1 MTPRTNGDN
10 LGDWYYSANPY
21 YQRGYGLPNCTAYV
35 WGRLS
40 EICNSPCSVTRG
52 NAIDWAFRPDMKK
65 INAPEQGS
73 CIIYSGGIRDARG
86 RLCGHIGVVEQVYS
100 DGTIDVSMSSFGGYT
115 WRLYRLSPK
124 DGYYVPESYGL
135 TFYGFYMYDGVR
147 EVLNEEMEEFYAREI
162 VKQMK
167 RELWKEKIES
177 RESVLKF
184 ETTGTMEY
192 ISYTDDVAESTPT
205 YYDSSCALIFML
217 LCVLILNIMFKG
229 KH

>member
-10 LGDWYYSANPY
+10 LGDWFYNANPY
-21 YQRGYGLPNCTAYV
+21 YHRGFGLPNCTAYA

-52 NAIDWAFRPDMKK
+52 NAIDWASKQGMTK
-65 INAPEQGS
+65 INSPEQGS
-73 CIIYSGGIRDARG
+73 CIIYSGGILDSMG
-86 RLCGHIGVVEQVYS
+86 RFCGHIGVVEQVYP
-100 DGTIDVSMSSFGGYT
+100 DGTIDVSMSSYGDYI

-147 EVLNEEMEEFYAREI
+147 EVLNEEMEEFYAKEI
-162 VKQMK
+162 VKHMK
-167 RELWKEKIES
+167 RDIHQKKIES

-184 ETTGTMEY
+184 ESTGTLEY
-192 ISYTDDVAESTPT
+192 ISYNDVTESTPT

-229 KH
+229 KR

>member
-1 MTPRTNGDN
+1 MIERRDGEN

-40 EICNSPCSVTRG
+40 EICNSPCTVTRG
-52 NAIDWAFRPDMKK
+52 NAIDWAFRPNMKK

-73 CIIYSGGIRDARG
+73 CIIYSGGITDARG
-86 RLCGHIGVVEQVYS
+86 RLCGHIGVVEQVYP
-100 DGTIDVSMSSFGGYT
+100 DGTIDVSMSSYGGYT

-124 DGYYVPESYGL
+124 DGYYVPETYGL

-147 EVLNEEMEEFYAREI
+147 ELLNQEMEEFYAREI

-184 ETTGTMEY
+184 ETTGTLEY
-192 ISYTDDVAESTPT
+192 ISYDNVTESTPT

-229 KH
+229 KR

>member
-10 LGDWYYSANPY
+10 LGDWFYNANPY
-21 YQRGYGLPNCTAYV
+21 YHRGFGLPNCTAYA

-52 NAIDWAFRPDMKK
+52 NAIDWASKQGMTK
-65 INAPEQGS
+65 INSPEQGS
-73 CIIYSGGIRDARG
+73 CIIYSGGILDSMG
-86 RLCGHIGVVEQVYS
+86 RFCGHIGVVEQVYP
-100 DGTIDVSMSSFGGYT
+100 DGTIDVSMSSYGGYI

-135 TFYGFYMYDGVR
+135 TFHGFYMYDGVR
-147 EVLNEEMEEFYAREI
+147 EVLNKEMEEFYAKEI

-184 ETTGTMEY
+184 ESTGTLEY
-192 ISYTDDVAESTPT
+192 ISYNDVTESSPT

-229 KH
+229 KR

>member
-10 LGDWYYSANPY
+10 LGDWYYNANPY
-21 YQRGYGLPNCTAYV
+21 YQRGYGLPNCTAYA

-40 EICNSPCSVTRG
+40 EICNYPCNVPRG
-52 NAIDWAFRPDMKK
+52 NAIDWAYKPSMKK
-65 INAPEQGS
+65 LNAPEQGS

-100 DGTIDVSMSSFGGYT
+100 DGTIDVSMSSYGEYT
-115 WRLYRLSPK
+115 WRMYRLSPT
-124 DGYYVPESYGL
+124 DGYYIPESYGL

-147 EVLNEEMEEFYAREI
+147 EVLNKEMEEFYAREI

-184 ETTGTMEY
+184 ESTGTFEY
-192 ISYTDDVAESTPT
+192 ISYNDVTESTPT

-229 KH
+229 NR